1 MNIEW
6 CPTNDTIR
14 DFMTK
19 PTQGSLSK
27 NFRDLIRV
35 FVPVKK
41 DIQESETKKKSK

>member
-1 MNIEW
+1 M
-6 CPTNDTIR
+6 IR

-41 DIQESETKKKSK
+41 DIQESEIKKKNRWIFSPWK